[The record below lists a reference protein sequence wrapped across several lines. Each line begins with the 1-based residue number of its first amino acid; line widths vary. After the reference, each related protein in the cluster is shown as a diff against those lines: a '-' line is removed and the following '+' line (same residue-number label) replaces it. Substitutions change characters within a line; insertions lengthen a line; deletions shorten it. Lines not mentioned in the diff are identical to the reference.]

1 MDNKLKAKEKLFC
14 LYYCSCRN
22 PRSAAALAGYG
33 IFAQRTAAKL
43 LSRKD
48 IRAEIER
55 LDGEKAVSEGEVI
68 SGYRMLAFGGIT
80 DALKLLYS
88 DGMPQQSDLEAME
101 LLNISEIKMPKSGGI
116 EIKFF
121 DRLKAL
127 EKLEEISHSSSG
139 DSALPFYDALERSAA
154 AVRER
159 DNG

>member
-1 MDNKLKAKEKLFC
+1 MKQEREQELMTRLSLVQKL
-14 LYYCSCRN
+14 S
-22 PRSAAALAGYG
+22 
-33 IFAQRTAAKL
+33 
-43 LSRKD
+43 LS
-48 IRAEIER
+48 
-55 LDGEKAVSEGEVI
+55 
-68 SGYRMLAFGGIT
+68 
-80 DALKLLYS
+80 
-88 DGMPQQSDLEAME
+88 EAME

-159 DNG
+159 DDG

>member
-1 MDNKLKAKEKLFC
+1 M
-14 LYYCSCRN
+14 
-22 PRSAAALAGYG
+22 
-33 IFAQRTAAKL
+33 
-43 LSRKD
+43 SRKD

-55 LDGEKAVSEGEVI
+55 LDSAKAVSEGEVI
-68 SGYRMLAFGGIT
+68 SGYRLLAFGGIT

-88 DGMPQQSDLEAME
+88 DEMPQQSDLEAME
-101 LLNISEIKMPKSGGI
+101 LLNISEIKMPKNGGI

-127 EKLEEISHSSSG
+127 EKLEEISHANGS

-159 DNG
+159 EDG